1 LSPPRAR
8 AESAPTGA
16 HPRIA
21 TEKIAKTTSKSVVEE
36 EKNMKT
42 MPSVVLALA
51 LSIGP
56 QSVYAQ
62 ADLIDG
68 QVTKVDQSAGKITIK
83 HGPAMRLGMEQGMTM
98 VYKAQDPAM
107 LKAVKAGDKIKFD
120 ADQVNGQYTVTKIE
134 KAK

>member
-1 LSPPRAR
+1 
-8 AESAPTGA
+8 
-16 HPRIA
+16 
-21 TEKIAKTTSKSVVEE
+21 
-36 EKNMKT
+36 MKT
-42 MPSVVLALA
+42 MPSLVLAVA
-51 LSIGP
+51 LSVGS
-56 QSVYAQ
+56 QSVFAQ
-62 ADLIDG
+62 ADLING

-83 HGPAMRLGMEQGMTM
+83 HGPAKRLGMEQGMTM

>member
-1 LSPPRAR
+1 
-8 AESAPTGA
+8 
-16 HPRIA
+16 
-21 TEKIAKTTSKSVVEE
+21 
-36 EKNMKT
+36 MKAI
-42 MPSVVLALA
+42 PSLVLALA

-56 QSVYAQ
+56 QSVFAQ
-62 ADLIDG
+62 ADLING

-83 HGPAMRLGMEQGMTM
+83 HGPAKRLGMDQGMTM